1 MAESTVPLPLRLVRW
16 EMVMEMVVD
25 KEVYVEVDEVAEDV
39 SISY

>member
-1 MAESTVPLPLRLVRW
+1 MVMVVEMMKLTLVM

-25 KEVYVEVDEVAEDV
+25 KEVYVEVDEVAKDV